1 LGEAN
6 RRRASRTI
14 KKQPSIT
21 AGWHAYLELVVPPQA
36 PDIQREEC
44 RLAFWAGAATLFYAI
59 MQSLDPGAEPTEADV
74 ARLDAINAEIEAFSA
89 TFDAEVQKRLGGRQ
103 Q

>member
-1 LGEAN
+1 MGEAN

-21 AGWHAYLELVVPPQA
+21 AGWHAYLELVVPPAA

-44 RLAFWAGAATLFYAI
+44 RLAFWAGAATLFYALL
-59 MQSLDPGAEPTEADV
+59 QSFEPGTEPTAADL
-74 ARLDAINAEIEAFSA
+74 ARMDAINAEIEAFSA
-89 TFDAEVQKRLGGRQ
+89 TFDAEVVKRRGLQ
-103 Q
+103 